1 MSAGRAFQ
9 RLGIEDRKE
18 VLTCR
23 ALNEGSL
30 RFPGLSVADLSPC

>member
-9 RLGIEDRKE
+9 RSGIEERKE

-23 ALNEGSL
+23 ALNDGSL
-30 RFPGLSVADLSPC
+30 RFPGLSVADLSEC